1 MTIYFGRGITAES
14 PGNAFTAAYD
24 AAQLK
29 QKQSKLADLLA
40 NAYGTQDQAQRQQY
54 VQEAIRTDPQAGIGL
69 AKLLQPAAQES
80 FTLGPGAKRF
90 GPDGRVIAEVP
101 FAPKEPQQPEF
112 DIRQIG
118 NKLYY
123 VPKSPMTGLPSTTPP
138 ISDSGNSPA
147 ADAGFQTLRDAVM
160 WQESRGNPNAV
171 SPKGA
176 MGTMQTM
183 PGTLRDPGFGV
194 APAADGSPQEMER
207 VGTDYLRA
215 MTEKYGP
222 VGGLAAY
229 NWGPG
234 NWERALQAAGGDP
247 QRALQMA
254 PRETQQYVPSVLGRV
269 GQGGGAGMGFGVEQN
284 AGIPAGAIPI
294 PGLPDAPGPFRARQY
309 TPQEVKQM
317 GLPAGA
323 VAYTS
328 EDGTP
333 KIVSKPQAA
342 SGGGEKPIPVGALNK
357 VLEAQ
362 DALGATQVISDIIS
376 KHAQRIKDNS
386 LPFGPLAAAQAKA
399 RTFANM
405 GTEADANFNEW
416 EADKTKIVNESLR
429 LNKGVQTEGDAQRAV
444 KELMGANDRATA
456 ARALR
461 RLADLNN
468 RAVQLQ
474 RQKMQ
479 TIYSNYG
486 RSPNGESAQQPQ
498 RPAASGGWK
507 IEVVN

>member
-14 PGNAFTAAYD
+14 PGSAFTAAYD

-40 NAYGTQDQAQRQQY
+40 NAYGTQDQAQRQRY
-54 VQEAIRTDPQAGIGL
+54 VQDAIRTDPDAGMGL
-69 AKLLQPAAQES
+69 AKLLQTGTQEA
-80 FTLGPGAKRF
+80 FTLGPGSKRF
-90 GPDGRVIAEVP
+90 GADGKVIAEVP
-101 FAPKEPQQPEF
+101 FAPKEEKQTEY
-112 DIRQIG
+112 DIRQYG
-118 NKLYY
+118 NRLYY
-123 VPKSPMTGLPSTTPP
+123 VPKSPMVGGQMPAAQVP
-138 ISDSGNSPA
+138 GNSRA

-183 PGTLRDPGFGV
+183 PGTLRDPGYGV

-215 MTEKYGP
+215 MTGKYGP
-222 VGGLAAY
+222 IGGLAAY

-254 PRETQQYVPSVLGRV
+254 PQETQQYVPSVLGRV
-269 GQGGGAGMGFGVEQN
+269 GQGGGAGAGFGMGQDVSL
-284 AGIPAGAIPI
+284 PAGAIPI

-309 TPQEVKQM
+309 TPQEVQQM
-317 GLPAGA
+317 GLPAGTL
-323 VAYTS
+323 AYTS

-498 RPAASGGWK
+498 RPAANGGWK